1 MKKIAILL
9 FLSAIALLARSANPH
24 ISFFIELKGPEFSR
38 LFDDSLL
45 MRDLKQMHAS
55 LRIGLIDFS
64 KERTETI
71 QKLNRAGIPVYAWLL
86 LPEDE
91 GYWFYMNNGDKA
103 VKRYAEFKKWT
114 AENQLKWAGL
124 GIDLELDFNDA
135 RMAVKHPVRLAWK
148 AYRRLFD
155 NTSIVKGREIYQGLI
170 NQMIADSFKVESY
183 VIPVIYDERLKHTTS
198 LQKLSGI
205 LDVQTPV
212 EIPMDYT
219 SAMGAGSITVYH
231 NDHQP
236 IALGI
241 TGGGV
246 NIEGVQPK
254 FMTWDDLSRDLLVA
268 NQYTNEIIIFCLEA
282 TVENG
287 WLPKIMNFNYNQPVP
302 DVSALVKQQ
311 EKSGMTIQTFL
322 VILDHPI
329 LATLGVLIVV
339 CLLIYLIYR
348 FIRAIIRRLSGQRR

>member
-1 MKKIAILL
+1 MLAAGVS
-9 FLSAIALLARSANPH
+9 FARSATPH
-24 ISFFIELKGPEFSR
+24 ISFFVELKGPEFSK

-45 MRDLKQMHAS
+45 IRDLQQMHAS
-55 LRIGLIDFS
+55 LRVGLIDFS

-103 VKRYAEFKKWT
+103 VKRYAEFKKWSE
-114 AENQLKWAGL
+114 ENQLKWAGL

-135 RMAVKHPVRLAWK
+135 RLAVKHPGRLAWK
-148 AYRRLFD
+148 AYKRLFD

-170 NQMIADSFKVESY
+170 NQMIADSFNVESY
-183 VIPVIYDERLKHTTS
+183 VISLIYDERLKHTTS

-219 SAMGAGSITVYH
+219 SAMGAGTIAIYH

-246 NIEGVQPK
+246 TIEGVQPK

-268 NQYTNEIIIFCLEA
+268 SQYTHEIIIFCLEA
-282 TVENG
+282 TVKNG
-287 WLPKIMNFNYNQPVP
+287 WLPKIMHFDFNQPVP
-302 DVSALVKQQ
+302 DISAEVKKQ
-311 EKSGMTIQTFL
+311 EKARKTIQTFL

-329 LATLGVLIVV
+329 LATLGVLLVV
-339 CLLIYLIYR
+339 CLLIFLVYR
-348 FIRAIIRRLSGQRR
+348 FIRAVIRRLSGYRR

>member
-1 MKKIAILL
+1 
-9 FLSAIALLARSANPH
+9 
-24 ISFFIELKGPEFSR
+24 
-38 LFDDSLL
+38 
-45 MRDLKQMHAS
+45 MHAS
-55 LRIGLIDFS
+55 LRVGLIDLS

-86 LPEDE
+86 LPEEE

-103 VKRYAEFKKWT
+103 VKRYAEFKKWSE
-114 AENQLKWAGL
+114 ENRLKWAGL

-135 RMAVKHPVRLAWK
+135 RLAVKHPARLAWK

-155 NTSIVKGREIYQGLI
+155 RNSIIKGREIYQKLI
-170 NQMIADSFKVESY
+170 NQMVADSFKVESY

-219 SAMGAGSITVYH
+219 SAMGAGTIAVYH

-254 FMTWDDLSRDLLVA
+254 FMTWDNLSRDLLVA
-268 NQYTNEIIIFCLEA
+268 SQYTNEIIIFCLEA
-282 TVENG
+282 TVKNG
-287 WLPKIMNFNYNQPVP
+287 WLPKIMNFDFNQPVP
-302 DVSALVKQQ
+302 DISADVKQQ
-311 EKSGMTIQTFL
+311 EKSGKTIQTFL

-329 LATLGVLIVV
+329 LATLAVLVVV
-339 CLLIYLIYR
+339 CLLIFLVYR
-348 FIRAIIRRLSGQRR
+348 FFRTVIRRLSGHRR